1 MDITCLDFGEI
12 VMKDLC
18 HRRTCDIGAL
28 LWKSAVSKVASCMLG
43 ICQVH
48 IGDDIYDAAV
58 GFLRETLVL
67 AAVTGFHVE
76 DRNVKTFCAND

>member
-12 VMKDLC
+12 VMKHLG
-18 HRRTCDIGAL
+18 HRGACDIGAL
-28 LWKSAVSKVASCMLG
+28 LWKSAVGKVAACMLG

-58 GFLRETLVL
+58 GLLRKTLIL
-67 AAVTGFHVE
+67 AAVAGLHVE
-76 DRNVKTFCAND
+76 NRNVKTFRAND